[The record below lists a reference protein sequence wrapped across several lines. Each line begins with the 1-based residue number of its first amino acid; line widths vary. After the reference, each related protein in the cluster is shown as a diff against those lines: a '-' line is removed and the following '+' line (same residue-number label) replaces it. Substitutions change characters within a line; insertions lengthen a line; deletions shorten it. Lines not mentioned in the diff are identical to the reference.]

1 MYAIQANFIISIEII
16 DKHTLYMHSDVC
28 AYIPVHLNSL
38 TRAKLTGRLVNRNE
52 NSIYSTLLINDITHF
67 ILMHNS

>member
-28 AYIPVHLNSL
+28 TYIPVHLSSL
-38 TRAKLTGRLVNRNE
+38 TRVKLTGRLVNRNQ
-52 NSIYSTLLINDITHF
+52 ILF
-67 ILMHNS
+67 ILLS